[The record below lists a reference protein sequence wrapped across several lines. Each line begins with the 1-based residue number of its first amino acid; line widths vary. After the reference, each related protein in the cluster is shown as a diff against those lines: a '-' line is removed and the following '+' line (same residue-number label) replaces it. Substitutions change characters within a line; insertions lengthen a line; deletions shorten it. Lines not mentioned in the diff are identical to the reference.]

1 MKVDIATRED
11 LMKMKQEIV
20 SEITSLI
27 TQARIGGSTQELKKE
42 LLSEVK
48 QYLKDRTSNPK
59 DKEWLK
65 AYEVRKLL
73 SISNG
78 TLQKMR
84 AEGSIVF
91 TRIGGLTFY
100 RYEDIVKLM
109 EDNKPQSPIQGFRK
123 FSHS

>member
-20 SEITSLI
+20 SEITSLL
-27 TQARIGGSTQELKKE
+27 TQAQIGGNTQELKNE

-78 TLQKMR
+78 TLQNMR
-84 AEGSIVF
+84 VNGTIAF

-109 EDNKPQSPIQGFRK
+109 EDNKYHNPLLLKLRNR
-123 FSHS
+123 